1 MRVLTADGSYQ
12 DVRERGWPLAGL
24 ETSRT
29 YSSSWSGIQLVDG
42 PDGDSR
48 MATYRMIYK
57 TNPWVWAAC
66 QRIAS
71 GIATVPLKV
80 YQLLADGQRERVR
93 SDVPGSPGRPTGGQQ
108 LDQLL
113 RQPAPQVGPVRLIKR
128 TVLNKLVYG
137 NGLWTMD
144 RNGAGVPS
152 ALYHVPWRKVTVHS
166 GELTPVLAF
175 EVRGALKA
183 KTYAPD
189 DCVHFVGG
197 DDTEDPVGVSPLSP
211 LRATLSLHETIQR
224 HLVAYYANEARPSG
238 VLTVDRMPKDKDLEE
253 MRETIRQLYAGPE
266 NAGRLLITSGKFQ
279 SLAEETG
286 TPALIELI
294 KASREEVC
302 AAYGIAPPL
311 VGILDRAIK
320 SNVKELRDQF
330 YRDVVGPEAESFE
343 DDVMSQLVPQ
353 VPAWRFHFIEF
364 DLAEKLRPDPVE
376 QANML
381 NNLKTTMGLNER
393 RRYLNLPDLDI
404 PDADLPEMSPGAVL
418 FGQAP
423 AGAGAPADPAD
434 PGDDLEPDDPGAEP
448 DPDDEGT
455 I

>member
-1 MRVLTADGSYQ
+1 LLTADGSYAE
-12 DVRERGWPLAGL
+12 VRERGWPLAGL

-29 YSSSWSGIQLVDG
+29 FSSAWNGVQLVAG

-66 QRIAS
+66 QRIS
-71 GIATVPLKV
+71 QGIATVPLKT
-80 YQLLADGQRERVR
+80 YRLLADGQRERVR
-93 SDVPGSPGRPTGGQQ
+93 SDTPGTPGRSTGGQQ
-108 LDQLL
+108 LDALL
-113 RQPAPQVGPVRLIKR
+113 RLPSPQTGQVRLVKR

-137 NGLWTMD
+137 NGLWTID

-152 ALYHVPWRKVTVHS
+152 ALYHVPWRKVTVHA
-166 GELTPVLAF
+166 GEQVPILAY
-175 EVRGALKA
+175 EVKGAVKS
-183 KTYAPD
+183 KGYAPED
-189 DCVHFVGG
+189 VVHFVGG
-197 DDTEDPVGVSPLSP
+197 DDTEDPVGISPLSS
-211 LRATLSLHETIQR
+211 LRATLALHEAIQR

-238 VLTVDRMPKDKDLEE
+238 VLQMERMPKPKDLEE
-253 MRETIRQLYAGPE
+253 IRETIRQLYAGPE

-330 YRDVVGPEAESFE
+330 YRDVVGPNAEEFE
-343 DDVMSQLVPQ
+343 DDIGSQLLPQ
-353 VPAWRFHFIEF
+353 VPAWRYHFVEF
-364 DLAEKLRPDPVE
+364 DLPEKLRPDPE
-376 QANML
+376 GTALML
-381 NNLKTTMGLNER
+381 NNLKTTMGLRER
-393 RRYLNLPDLDI
+393 RRFLNLPDLEIEGD
-404 PDADLPEMSPGAVL
+404 DLPEMSPGAVL
-418 FGQAP
+418 FGQQANP
-423 AGAGAPADPAD
+423 AGDPAAAPDEPADPPD
-434 PGDDLEPDDPGAEP
+434 PGDEP
-448 DPDDEGT
+448 DPDDEET